1 MCGSPPDPA
10 ARTPGAWRLVALLLL
25 GQQACAADAPEPVRL
40 LVVDR
45 VELKGR
51 GPHDLGAVGLDA
63 EGRAVAIPE
72 VVARVEGPAHLEG
85 GRILCDGTGPVSV
98 EVRAGALL
106 AEGTPRC
113 VFLGS
118 LTARAEEVVL
128 TIGESRGWW
137 ELLDARDAF
146 GFEHPQ
152 EELRLRFSVD
162 DTSFLSIGA
171 GGFQARREGSTRVTV
186 EVAGRSLSFVVRVVR
201 RTCIHVEP
209 RANLRVSTESYR
221 GLCLAEAPCAI
232 PAPSTPACGP
242 WRVSLTPYDP
252 TEVTMSSEIAV
263 DIRLRAADAVV
274 PVTTEVVVSCTE
286 FGSVGPYT
294 VSVAP
299 CPAVGG
305 GEGDAILR

>member
-1 MCGSPPDPA
+1 MGGSPPDGD
-10 ARTPGAWRLVALLLL
+10 ARSTGIWRLVALLLL

-63 EGRAVAIPE
+63 EGRAVATEE
-72 VVARVEGPAHLEG
+72 VVARVAGPAHLED

-137 ELLDARDAF
+137 KMLDARDAF
-146 GFEHPQ
+146 GVEHPQ
-152 EELRLRFSVD
+152 QELRLRFSVD
-162 DTSFLSIGA
+162 DETVVDLDRGGA
-171 GGFQARREGSTRVTV
+171 RARREGSTRVTV
-186 EVAGRSLSFVVRVVR
+186 HVAGRSLSFPVRVVR

-209 RANLRVSTESYR
+209 RANLWVNT
-221 GLCLAEAPCAI
+221 GFQQGPCLAGAPCAS
-232 PAPSTPACGP
+232 PAPPMPACGP

-286 FGSVGPYT
+286 LGSVGPYT
-294 VSVAP
+294 VSASP